1 MTQRSRSQ
9 KKEIENN
16 MLLASNLRNMLQ
28 IKESEAQEMQD
39 VINSTMEHHKAENEA
54 MQNAISNLFEQRF
67 ATVDRLSSTYYEYQG
82 TVNEKHK
89 IYTNVMELVS
99 GLGSDQKT
107 LKELESFVN
116 TYRDNLMSRF
126 RETFPEIKESDCI
139 LYLYSVA
146 GFSARAISIFIN
158 EKLEVVYNRKS
169 RLKQKISRSSSIEKE
184 KFMSYM

>member
-1 MTQRSRSQ
+1 
-9 KKEIENN
+9 
-16 MLLASNLRNMLQ
+16 
-28 IKESEAQEMQD
+28 
-39 VINSTMEHHKAENEA
+39 
-54 MQNAISNLFEQRF
+54 
-67 ATVDRLSSTYYEYQG
+67 
-82 TVNEKHK
+82 
-89 IYTNVMELVS
+89 MELVS

-116 TYRDNLMSRF
+116 TYRDNLMYRF

-169 RLKQKISRSSSIEKE
+169 RLKQKISRSSSIEKD